1 MTDLPN
7 VLFVTVDS
15 LRADHAHGG
24 KAETPT
30 FDRVAEAGTEFDR
43 TFAQGPYTTFSMP
56 SLFTSRYPSRLT
68 SIDFVDGV
76 EGVLVEG
83 ASTIQERF
91 RQAGYTTAGI
101 HTNPLLSE
109 LFGFDVGF
117 DYFDDGL
124 GGFSDRL
131 PGKFALLAD
140 KIGRLVRRHPYVP
153 ADRLTDRAIEWLQS
167 TDDEPFFLWV
177 HYMDV
182 HGPYQSKDDIQYLE
196 KYRSERLWRK
206 AVHSPIEVT
215 ESERE
220 RLRETYVEEV
230 SFTDRE
236 IGRLL
241 DAFEESTGLAE
252 SMVAITADHGEEFF
266 EHGSYSHESK
276 LYEELIHVPLA
287 VDPPASHRAIERDR
301 GSLVPLLD
309 VGPTLLQAAG
319 ASLDGFEG
327 TSLFESKAADGRD
340 CERPEGEPGDLG
352 ATIVSEARL
361 DPVYIGAV
369 RTSDWKYID
378 DAGDAE
384 LYHLGEDPN
393 ESSNVL
399 ESNPEVATRLEE
411 LLDAHRSGYSAE
423 TRSTEHLDSDE
434 LDGRL
439 RSLGYLE

>member
-1 MTDLPN
+1 
-7 VLFVTVDS
+7 
-15 LRADHAHGG
+15 
-24 KAETPT
+24 
-30 FDRVAEAGTEFDR
+30 
-43 TFAQGPYTTFSMP
+43 
-56 SLFTSRYPSRLT
+56 LT

-83 ASTIQERF
+83 ASTIQKRF
-91 RQAGYTTAGI
+91 RQAGYRTAGI

-117 DYFDDGL
+117 DHFDDGL

-131 PGKFALLAD
+131 PGKFTLLAD
-140 KIGRLVRRHPYVP
+140 KIGRLVRQHPYVP
-153 ADRLTDRAIEWLQS
+153 ADRLTDRAMEWLQAN
-167 TDDEPFFLWV
+167 DDEPFFLWV

-182 HGPYQSKDDIQYLE
+182 HGPYQSKDGIQYLE

-206 AVHSPIEVT
+206 AVHSPTEVT
-215 ESERE
+215 ETEHE

-241 DAFEESTGLAE
+241 DAFEESAGLEE
-252 SMVAITADHGEEFF
+252 SMVTITADHGEEFF

-287 VDPPASHRAIERDR
+287 VDPPTSHRALERDP
-301 GSLVPLLD
+301 GSLVPLFD

-340 CERPEGEPGDLG
+340 REQLKGVSGDLG
-352 ATIVSEARL
+352 ATVVSEARL
-361 DPVYIGAV
+361 DPDYIGSV

-384 LYHLGEDPN
+384 LYDLVEDPD

-399 ESNPEVATRLEE
+399 NSNPEVATALKEH
-411 LLDAHRSGYSAE
+411 LDAHRSRYSGE
-423 TRSTEHLDSDE
+423 TRSAEHLDSNE
-434 LDGRL
+434 LDERL
-439 RSLGYLE
+439 QSLGYLE